1 MSEYKTIKE
10 VSEAT
15 MRFMRGKY
23 ELDEIGNGKDEVA
36 FRNGDQTILT
46 ISIHDG
52 YYDFQVEENTVK
64 VADMESLEKAKQMI
78 LARMEPNRKPFPK
91 ENAIYSDCGHRCDL
105 CQHYDGGAISEE
117 FRMEL
122 IERINHVYG
131 SNKTVEET
139 RKVLNL
145 CNGCG
150 KPGFGEGCPQRDC
163 ATRKGVGKCLNCPEY
178 DCGKATVGYRCGIE
192 ARSISAA
199 DVTWAILPYIE
210 GQYGN

>member
-105 CQHYDGGAISEE
+105 CLHYDGGTISEE
-117 FRMEL
+117 FRMDL

-163 ATRKGVGKCLNCPEY
+163 AARKGVGKCLNCPEY